1 MPAYTTHDIRNI
13 ALVGQSGAGK
23 TTLIEALLHHA
34 GMIKS
39 KGDVSKGTTVCDFD
53 PQEKQYEHSLN
64 SALAYIDTDGKHIN
78 LLDTPG
84 LSDFFGRTFG
94 VLQAAETTAIVINAE
109 NGIESVTESMME
121 HAKSDDLC
129 RMIIINK
136 IDAEAIDLET
146 LVEEIKAT
154 YGNECLPLN
163 LPSASG
169 DKIVDCFFKPEGEET
184 LFSSIADAHSTIIDQ
199 VVEVDEALMEIYL
212 EQGQELEPEQL
223 HEPFEKSLREG
234 HLIPICFTSAETGA
248 GIPELLEVMARLMP
262 DPTEGNPPH
271 FLKGEGADA
280 TPVELSTTPTDHIV
294 AHVFKITNDPFK
306 GKLGVFRVYQG
317 TVTNNTQLYIGEV
330 RKPFKT
336 NHLLRL
342 QGEEHTEMTQAIPG
356 DLCAVSRI
364 DELFLDAVLH
374 DSHDE
379 DNFHLQPEVFPMPLF
394 GLALLPKKRGEEQKL
409 SDALHKFQSEDYC
422 LKVEHDAQANET
434 VIRSLGEL
442 HLRVVLEQLENKYKV
457 HVETRP
463 PSIPYRETI
472 RAQSDGHHRHKKQTG
487 GAGQFGEVFLKV
499 APRDRGTG
507 FEFVDSIKGGVIPG
521 QFIPAVEKGVRQ
533 ALDEGYIA
541 GFPIEDVQVT
551 VYDGKYHDVD
561 SKEIAFVA
569 AGKRAFQN
577 AIDSAKPV
585 VLEPIV
591 TIRVTAQGDTIGDIT
606 ADLATRRGRI
616 SNTDTSS
623 AGRMVVTGQVPLA
636 EIESYSTRL
645 KSMTGGEGSYEISF
659 SHYDPVPGNVQK
671 QLSERHQAVLHH
683 ED

>member
-1 MPAYTTHDIRNI
+1 
-13 ALVGQSGAGK
+13 
-23 TTLIEALLHHA
+23 
-34 GMIKS
+34 
-39 KGDVSKGTTVCDFD
+39 
-53 PQEKQYEHSLN
+53 
-64 SALAYIDTDGKHIN
+64 
-78 LLDTPG
+78 
-84 LSDFFGRTFG
+84 
-94 VLQAAETTAIVINAE
+94 
-109 NGIESVTESMME
+109 
-121 HAKSDDLC
+121 
-129 RMIIINK
+129 
-136 IDAEAIDLET
+136 
-146 LVEEIKAT
+146 
-154 YGNECLPLN
+154 
-163 LPSASG
+163 
-169 DKIVDCFFKPEGEET
+169 
-184 LFSSIADAHSTIIDQ
+184 
-199 VVEVDEALMEIYL
+199 
-212 EQGQELEPEQL
+212 
-223 HEPFEKSLREG
+223 
-234 HLIPICFTSAETGA
+234 
-248 GIPELLEVMARLMP
+248 MARLMP

-487 GAGQFGEVFLKV
+487 RRSRPIRRSILEGCA
-499 APRDRGTG
+499 TG
-507 FEFVDSIKGGVIPG
+507 S
-521 QFIPAVEKGVRQ
+521 R
-533 ALDEGYIA
+533 Y
-541 GFPIEDVQVT
+541 
-551 VYDGKYHDVD
+551 
-561 SKEIAFVA
+561 
-569 AGKRAFQN
+569 
-577 AIDSAKPV
+577 
-585 VLEPIV
+585 
-591 TIRVTAQGDTIGDIT
+591 
-606 ADLATRRGRI
+606 
-616 SNTDTSS
+616 
-623 AGRMVVTGQVPLA
+623 
-636 EIESYSTRL
+636 RL
-645 KSMTGGEGSYEISF
+645 
-659 SHYDPVPGNVQK
+659 
-671 QLSERHQAVLHH
+671 
-683 ED
+683 